1 MRVHVVWSWYNG
13 SFALYSHS
21 DHFSISSPI
30 DSQVIHSRC
39 SKLSPLSRRCSL
51 HFSLKYLSRGEEDNS
66 LRSVC
71 TPFSDT
77 SFVSLVTFDKVI
89 DRFLA
94 LFLFL
99 FIAQSHENNQRTR
112 RCSLVSDSHLSVV
125 EMSFCYLNF
134 SQSTLGLLWTA
145 GNQSINEI
153 CNCLKSFTLS
163 YYRK

>member
-1 MRVHVVWSWYNG
+1 MGASHYTVIQTILAFLRQSTVK
-13 SFALYSHS
+13 SFTVDVRNFRHCLEDAVL
-21 DHFSISSPI
+21 
-30 DSQVIHSRC
+30 
-39 SKLSPLSRRCSL
+39 L

-134 SQSTLGLLWTA
+134 SQSTLGLLWTV
-145 GNQSINEI
+145 GNQLINEI